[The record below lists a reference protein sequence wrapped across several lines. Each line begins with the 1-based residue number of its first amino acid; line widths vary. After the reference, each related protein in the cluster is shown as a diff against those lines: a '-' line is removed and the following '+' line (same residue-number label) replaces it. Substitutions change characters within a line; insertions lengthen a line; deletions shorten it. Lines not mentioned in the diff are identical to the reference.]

1 VQPQPTET
9 PLDAVTV
16 AVVVITAV
24 AGGEVAKYAGPYL
37 VILAAAIVGA
47 VLSLMRRPDAVPRW
61 HALAWVAWLALLSLL
76 FTGAVAAGIEL
87 VLQKLGWAV
96 PSRYLLVP
104 VSLAIAAVGKDWPQ
118 VGLWAAGL
126 FRRRMENKVGGE

>member
-1 VQPQPTET
+1 MQPTPSEA

-16 AVVVITAV
+16 AVVVITSL

-37 VILAAAIVGA
+37 VILAAAVVGA
-47 VLSLMRRPDAVPRW
+47 VLSLMRRPEAVPRW
-61 HALAWVAWLALLSLL
+61 QALAWVAWLSLLSLL
-76 FTGAVAAGIEL
+76 FTGAVAAGIEI
-87 VLQKLGWAV
+87 VLHKFGWAV

-118 VGLWAAGL
+118 VGVWASGL
-126 FRRRMENKVGGE
+126 LKRRAEKTVRGE